1 MKVVETI
8 IFDPIC
14 MRVNFLSSYEMI
26 EIDSYK
32 YFLFFNFLGSDAARN
47 VHLESSSCSTDES
60 IGGIS
65 TEAMVL
71 SVTDSGPGMAL
82 EDCSRMFQSTNGFD
96 PSNLQVSTL
105 LNEYVLVCSDSIPSY

>member
-1 MKVVETI
+1 MKVVASI

-14 MRVNFLSSYEMI
+14 MRVNFLSWYEMV

-32 YFLFFNFLGSDAARN
+32 NFLFFNFLDSDAASN
-47 VHLESSSCSTDES
+47 VNLESSSCSTDELIS
-60 IGGIS
+60 GMS

-71 SVTDSGPGMAL
+71 SVTDSGPGMAP
-82 EDCSRMFQSTNGFD
+82 EDCVRMFKSTNGFD

-105 LNEYVLVCSDSIPSY
+105 LNEYALVRSNIIPSY